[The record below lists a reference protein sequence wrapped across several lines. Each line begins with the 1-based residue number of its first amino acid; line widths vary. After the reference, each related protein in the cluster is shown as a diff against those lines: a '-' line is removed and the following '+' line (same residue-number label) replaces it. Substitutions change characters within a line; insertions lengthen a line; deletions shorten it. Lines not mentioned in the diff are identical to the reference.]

1 MQMERYLKLAERLIA
16 LIRPKFYNR
25 LTWVVVA
32 AGLLLMSSPWW
43 SDLANGFASRYFGV
57 TLPPYESHL
66 GWGLALVALGL
77 LYHLAVHY
85 FSEYLH
91 ATRSAETRSAHLEHD
106 RKTFSDFVAAMPEL
120 QLAEIICDLRD
131 QHSYYSSQ
139 ARALDAASRH
149 LRAPSTQYIDVEVQ
163 CAARTLGEA
172 LADLREWLSL
182 NFFPYGQPNGNE
194 LRFCL
199 YPELN
204 EDRSSTFPTPEQSQR
219 YCQFSEQLYS
229 KLGDVDSKYAVFRST
244 VKKILAA

>member
-1 MQMERYLKLAERLIA
+1 MQMERYLQLAERLIA

-25 LTWVVVA
+25 LTWVVVG

-43 SDLANGFASRYFGV
+43 SDLINGFSSRFIGV

-77 LYHLAVHY
+77 LYHLAVNY
-85 FSEYLH
+85 FSEFLQ
-91 ATRSAETRSAHLEHD
+91 AARSAETRSAHLEHD
-106 RKTFSDFVAAMPEL
+106 RKTFSNFVAAMPEL

-131 QHSYYSSQ
+131 QHAYYSSQ
-139 ARALDAASRH
+139 GRALDSATRH
-149 LRAPSTQYIDVEVQ
+149 LRAPSTQYIDAEVKR
-163 CAARTLGEA
+163 AACTFGES

-199 YPELN
+199 YPDLN
-204 EDRSSTFPTPEQSQR
+204 EDRSNTFPTPEQSRR
-219 YCQFSEQLYS
+219 YGQFAEQLYS

-244 VKKILAA
+244 VKNTLAV